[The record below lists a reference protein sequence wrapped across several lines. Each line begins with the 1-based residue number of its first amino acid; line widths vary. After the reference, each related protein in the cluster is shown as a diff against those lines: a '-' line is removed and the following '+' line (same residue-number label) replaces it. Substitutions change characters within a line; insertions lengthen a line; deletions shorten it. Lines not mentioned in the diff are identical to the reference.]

1 MKENE
6 LNNIDVFE
14 KEFIKRVDVCK
25 VTESFEKVKSFD
37 ELKENRIFRNLF
49 KNIAED
55 IDIENEID
63 NCGEEFITD
72 YSRDILLMAKWF
84 EHLETE
90 GKSINQVES
99 RIDKLAEFYIYLL
112 RYVGEYLHDL
122 SDGIRE
128 VFEVWIIKAGI
139 TPTQIKQYW
148 KVLNEFYKFLQEKN
162 VESIKVMLLDEEEM
176 KDLQRVADEFK
187 KGIWGK
193 NNEDYS
199 DWRERNILYYM

>member
-1 MKENE
+1 MEESK
-6 LNNIDVFE
+6 LNNINIFK
-14 KEFIKRVDVCK
+14 KEFIKHININK
-25 VTESFEKVKSFD
+25 VTESFEGIKSFD
-37 ELKENRIFRNLF
+37 ELKENQIFRNLF
-49 KNIAED
+49 KNIAENV
-55 IDIENEID
+55 DIENEID
-63 NCGEEFITD
+63 CCGEEFITD
-72 YSRDILLMAKWF
+72 YSRDILLIAKWF

-90 GKSINQVES
+90 GKFINQIES

-148 KVLNEFYKFLQEKN
+148 KTLNEFYKFLQKKN
-162 VESIKVMLLDEEEM
+162 IKNIRVNLLDEEEM

-187 KGIWGK
+187 KGIWEG

-199 DWRERNILYYM
+199 DWRQKNILFYM